1 MSMSP
6 ARTVADL
13 GERAIIDRI
22 GARAPASPAFV
33 TVGIGDDAAV
43 LEAQRNR
50 AEVVTTD
57 VLVEGVHFDRAYVPP
72 GAIGHKALAV
82 NLSDLAAMG
91 AEPRA
96 ALLSLVLPASMTVE
110 DFDEMIGG
118 FMAVADRYRV
128 ALVGGN
134 VARSPGPLMLD
145 VTAIGSVK
153 PRRVLV
159 RGGARPGDG
168 LYVSGSV
175 GAAYAGFLASRQ
187 GANMSAGAGSLEA
200 EG

>member
-128 ALVGGN
+128 ARLGLTAGCYP
-134 VARSPGPLMLD
+134 ARR
-145 VTAIGSVK
+145 T
-153 PRRVLV
+153 
-159 RGGARPGDG
+159 
-168 LYVSGSV
+168 
-175 GAAYAGFLASRQ
+175 
-187 GANMSAGAGSLEA
+187 AGSGRRNVRRAPILQNRMRCKLIFDR
-200 EG
+200 